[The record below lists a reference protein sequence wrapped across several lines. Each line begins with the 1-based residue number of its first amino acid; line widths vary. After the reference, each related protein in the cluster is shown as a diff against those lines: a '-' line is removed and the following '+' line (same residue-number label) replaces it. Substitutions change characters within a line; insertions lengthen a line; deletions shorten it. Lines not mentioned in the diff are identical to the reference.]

1 MMKLLQQISYNN
13 SKLLDLSKENE
24 KFQNL
29 LKFNDSNENIVKIIS
44 YNSQLFLITQKQEV
58 DYKGYIK
65 SFEYNGYILK
75 EQQFF
80 SKKPFIKMICNN
92 CYNENPIYLKNI
104 FIVDFISESMYR
116 DKGYGT
122 LIMNELITYAKQLK
136 VKYISGKLSFID
148 IGISDDDEKYKE
160 KRKRLYHFYS
170 KFGFTIDEHINK
182 YGIKEKTIKL
192 DLTKL

>member
-1 MMKLLQQISYNN
+1 MMKLIQQISYNN

-24 KFQNL
+24 KFHSL
-29 LKFNDSNENIVKIIS
+29 LKFNDSNENIVKVIS
-44 YNSQLFLITQKQEV
+44 YNSQMFLITQKHEI

-65 SFEYNGYILK
+65 TFEYNGYILR

-92 CYNENPIYLKNI
+92 CYNESPIYLKSI
-104 FIVDFISESMYR
+104 FIVDFTSESIYR

-122 LIMNELITYAKQLK
+122 LIMNELIAYAKRLK
-136 VKYISGKLSFID
+136 VEYISGKLSFMD
-148 IGISDDDEKYKE
+148 IGTSDDDEKYKD
-160 KRKRLYHFYS
+160 KRERLYHFYP
-170 KFGFTIDEHINK
+170 KFGFIIDEHINK

-192 DLTKL
+192 DLTK